1 MASAQDLVAHES
13 YEYVVARSAKSKVL
27 HKRFKDGFRCGVE
40 DYAVIF
46 CSSLKKDGEEQA
58 GLCDMTN
65 KVIYVLCDDEWK
77 ETLLHE
83 IMHAVITESG
93 LRQAPS
99 YMGWNLEEVLC
110 EVSSKTLR
118 ILL

>member
-1 MASAQDLVAHES
+1 MAGAQDLVAHES
-13 YEYVVARSAKSKVL
+13 YEYVVARTAKAKVL

-46 CSSLKKDGEEQA
+46 CSKITKEGEEIA
-58 GLCDMTN
+58 GLCDMSR
-65 KVIYVLCDDEWK
+65 KVIYVLCDEDWR

-93 LRQAPS
+93 VRQAPS

-118 ILL
+118 VLL